1 MAAPEPALAPA
12 GQVVALQANYCRVVL
27 DEPGPGG
34 VRQLLCTRRSRL
46 EKCGVEVCVGD
57 RVLLAGVD
65 WQEGRAAIAGRG
77 SRTSLLSRPAVA
89 NATRLAVVVAL
100 RDPPLDPLQLTR
112 FLLSAEAT
120 GLPVEVVLTKL
131 DLLPV
136 QAAQGWCRRVRS
148 WGYPVHGISSR
159 SGEGLG
165 PLQRHL
171 AEAGIT
177 VLCGPSGVGKSS
189 LLNLLVP
196 RLCLRVAPVSGR
208 LRRGRHTT
216 RHVELFPL
224 GDEALVA
231 DTPGFNRPELPGDPQ
246 LLAAAFPELR
256 RRLERRACRFSDC
269 RHRGDQGC
277 GAGTDWDRYP
287 LYRRCLEELERAEP
301 SLSRRNA
308 DVEELR
314 NRGGNRLEPVLR
326 TSLRRQSRRR
336 TRQDPPEDLDLS
348 PPGQAGSD

>member
-1 MAAPEPALAPA
+1 MTTPETPLAPT
-12 GQVVALQANYCRVVL
+12 GQVVALQANYCRVAL

-34 VRQLLCTRRSRL
+34 LRQLLCTRRSRL

-57 RVLLAGVD
+57 RVVLAGVD
-65 WQEGRAAIAGRG
+65 WEEGRAAIADRG

-112 FLLSAEAT
+112 FLLTAEAT
-120 GLPVEVVLTKL
+120 GLPVVVILTKL
-131 DLLPV
+131 DLLPEREG
-136 QAAQGWCRRVRS
+136 QRWCGRVGA

-159 SGEGLG
+159 SGEGIEL
-165 PLQRHL
+165 LRRHL
-171 AEAGIT
+171 AGAGIT

-196 RLCLRVAPVSGR
+196 SLGLRVAPVSGR

-224 GDEALVA
+224 GGQALVG
-231 DTPGFNRPELPGDPQ
+231 DTPGFNLPELPADPRR
-246 LLAAAFPELR
+246 LAAAFPELR
-256 RRLERRACRFSDC
+256 QRLEQRPCRFSDC
-269 RHRGDQGC
+269 RHRGDPGC
-277 GAGTDWDRYP
+277 AAGTDWDRYP
-287 LYRRCLEELERAEP
+287 IYRRCLEDLERRETP
-301 SLSRRNA
+301 HSRRNA
-308 DVEELR
+308 EAEGVR
-314 NRGGNRLEPVLR
+314 NRGGSRLEPVLR
-326 TSLRRQSRRR
+326 SSLRRQSRRR
-336 TRQDPPEDLDLS
+336 RRQDPLEELS